1 MAHAQRCPVAGTCS
15 GSTILQNYMRKR
27 AGSARQHCVY
37 SYQLNSIFDFH
48 KSLAVD
54 MRQPMGGTSSVI

>member
-1 MAHAQRCPVAGTCS
+1 MG
-15 GSTILQNYMRKR
+15 KR
-27 AGSARQHCVY
+27 GASARQHCGC
-37 SYQLNSIFDFH
+37 SYELNSIFDFH